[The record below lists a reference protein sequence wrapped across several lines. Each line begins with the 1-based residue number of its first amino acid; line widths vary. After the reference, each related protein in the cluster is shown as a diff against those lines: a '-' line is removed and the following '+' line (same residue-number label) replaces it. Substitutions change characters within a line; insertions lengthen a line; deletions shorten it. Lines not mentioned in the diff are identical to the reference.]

1 MIGTRP
7 TLFLWFLSPKG
18 AATVFWVS
26 WCFGYPFI
34 QHPFLFSIPS
44 WDRLGNVTW
53 HPTSDIAVQSW
64 LIHWNIMTN
73 ETKVFVVSWSVEY
86 IIELPFV
93 IFLRMK
99 QKSPFFFSSSD
110 DFKHKKSEI
119 KITSKMK
126 IFVWL
131 IVFASIWRSRVLMG
145 SHMSIPSRTVKMH
158 EEDHLLV

>member
-1 MIGTRP
+1 MLHGIRRWIV
-7 TLFLWFLSPKG
+7 L
-18 AATVFWVS
+18 
-26 WCFGYPFI
+26 
-34 QHPFLFSIPS
+34 
-44 WDRLGNVTW
+44 
-53 HPTSDIAVQSW
+53 DIAVQSW

-73 ETKVFVVSWSVEY
+73 ETKVFVVSWSVEC

-99 QKSPFFFSSSD
+99 QKSPSFFSSSD

-145 SHMSIPSRTVKMH
+145 SHMSIPSRIKSPIF
-158 EEDHLLV
+158 LLSSWEKPNWCYCRDLDSQLTCTLYHGIGLAKQIHVHFIPV